1 MLNEPIP
8 VNTATSVPPVS
19 LQSRMRGLTA
29 PRMSK
34 SGERGMSLLSQILSQ
49 LLLLIIAA
57 TVLYPILWVVS
68 MSFDPR
74 DISRPT
80 ELRLNPVEG
89 GFSLKAYE
97 DVFRQPTANPVSLGQ
112 LIFNSFRLATL
123 TGIASIAVG
132 VFAAYSFSRLR
143 FKGRQVLMIAVLTV
157 LMLPSIA
164 TLPALFVLLNK
175 VQIDLGNSV
184 FNLRNS
190 LIGVGLA
197 VLSGSLP
204 FAIWNMKGYLDTIPR
219 ELEEAALI
227 DGCTPNSAFFRV
239 TLPLS
244 TQVLAVTFFLGFMS
258 TWTEFATSWLFL
270 TNPKDFTLMMALY
283 NMIGQYSD
291 STPWSHFAAMSII
304 IALPVTIVYLFVQ
317 RYFVGGL
324 AIGGVKG

>member
-1 MLNEPIP
+1 MLKVQKPSISTRIRWALNGR
-8 VNTATSVPPVS
+8 TS
-19 LQSRMRGLTA
+19 T
-29 PRMSK
+29 
-34 SGERGMSLLSQILSQ
+34 GERGMSLGTQ
-49 LLLLIIAA
+49 LLNQLFLLLVAA
-57 TVLYPILWVVS
+57 IVLYPILWIVS
-68 MSFDPR
+68 LSVDPR
-74 DISRPT
+74 NVSRPT
-80 ELRLNPVEG
+80 ELRLNPAQG
-89 GFSLKAYE
+89 GVSFQAYA
-97 DVFRQPTANPVSLGQ
+97 DVIKKPTPNPVSLGQ
-112 LIFNSFRLATL
+112 LMWNSFRLATL
-123 TGIASIAVG
+123 TGLASIIVG

-143 FKGRQVLMIAVLTV
+143 FKGRQALMVAVLTV
-157 LMLPSIA
+157 LMLPAIA

-175 VQIDLGNSV
+175 VQIHFGTLN

-244 TQVLAVTFFLGFMS
+244 TPVLAVTFFLGFMS

-283 NMIGQYSD
+283 NMVGQYSD
-291 STPWSHFAAMSII
+291 NTPWSHFAAMSIL

-324 AIGGVKG
+324 SIGGVKG

>member
-1 MLNEPIP
+1 MLN
-8 VNTATSVPPVS
+8 PPSPTV
-19 LQSRMRGLTA
+19 QSRMRNALFGT
-29 PRMSK
+29 RTMK
-34 SGERGMSLLSQILSQ
+34 SGERGMTLAAQLLSQ
-49 LLLLIIAA
+49 LLLLLIAA
-57 TVLYPILWVVS
+57 TVMYPILWVVS

-80 ELRLNPVEG
+80 ELRINPVEG
-89 GFSLKAYE
+89 GISLKAYQ
-97 DVFRQPTANPVSLGQ
+97 DIFRQPTANPVSLGQ
-112 LIFNSFRLATL
+112 LMFNSFRLATL
-123 TGIASIAVG
+123 TGIASIVVG
-132 VFAAYSFSRLR
+132 VFAAYAFSRMR
-143 FKGRQVLMIAVLTV
+143 FRGRQALMIAVLTV

-175 VQIDLGNSV
+175 VTLDVGSSV

-197 VLSGSLP
+197 ILSGSLP

-227 DGCTPNSAFFRV
+227 DGCTPNTAFFRV

-244 TQVLAVTFFLGFMS
+244 TPVLAVTFFLGFMS

-283 NMIGQYSD
+283 NMVGQYSNT
-291 STPWSHFAAMSII
+291 TPWSHFAAMSIV

>member
-1 MLNEPIP
+1 MPNNNKPTL
-8 VNTATSVPPVS
+8 
-19 LQSRMRGLTA
+19 LT
-29 PRMSK
+29 RIRWYIQGRS
-34 SGERGMSLLSQILSQ
+34 SIGERGISFTSQLLSQLF
-49 LLLLIIAA
+49 LLLVAA

-80 ELRLNPVEG
+80 ELRLNPFQG
-89 GFSLKAYE
+89 GLSLKAYQ
-97 DVFRQPTANPVSLGQ
+97 DVIKQPTANPVSLGQ
-112 LIFNSFRLATL
+112 LMFNSFRLASI
-123 TGIASIAVG
+123 TGIASIIVG
-132 VFAAYSFSRLR
+132 IFASYAFSRLR
-143 FKGRQVLMIAVLTV
+143 FLGREVLMVAVLTV
-157 LMLPSIA
+157 LMLPAIA

-175 VQIDLGNSV
+175 VQVTIGGTV

-204 FAIWNMKGYLDTIPR
+204 FAIWNMKGYLDTIPK

-227 DGCTPNSAFFRV
+227 DGCTPNSAFFLV

-244 TQVLAVTFFLGFMS
+244 TPVLAVTFFLGFMS

-270 TNPKDFTLMMALY
+270 TNAKDFTLMMALY
-283 NMIGQYSD
+283 NMVGQYSNT
-291 STPWSHFAAMSII
+291 TPWSHFAAMSIL

>member
-1 MLNEPIP
+1 MHNQPFTP
-8 VNTATSVPPVS
+8 TS
-19 LQSRMRGLTA
+19 LRSRLRGLIA
-29 PRMSK
+29 PRTTR
-34 SGERGMSLLSQILSQ
+34 SGERGMSLLSQLISQ
-49 LLLLIIAA
+49 LILLLIAA
-57 TVLYPILWVVS
+57 TVIYPILWVVS

-80 ELRLNPVEG
+80 ELRLNPFAG
-89 GFSLKAYE
+89 GFSVKAYQE
-97 DVFRQPTANPVSLGQ
+97 VIKQPTANPVSLGQ
-112 LIFNSFRLATL
+112 LMFNSFRLATV
-123 TGIASIAVG
+123 TGIASIIVG
-132 VFAAYSFSRLR
+132 VFASYAFSRLR
-143 FKGRQVLMIAVLTV
+143 FKGRQTLMIAVLTV

-175 VQIDLGNSV
+175 VQFEVGGSV

-197 VLSGSLP
+197 ILSGSLP
-204 FAIWNMKGYLDTIPR
+204 FAIWNMKGYLDTIPK

-244 TQVLAVTFFLGFMS
+244 IPVLAVTFFLGFMS

-291 STPWSHFAAMSII
+291 STPWSRFAAMSIV
-304 IALPVTIVYLFVQ
+304 IALPVTIIYLFVQ

>member
-1 MLNEPIP
+1 MPNKTKIP
-8 VNTATSVPPVS
+8 LGTRMRWFF
-19 LQSRMRGLTA
+19 QSRT
-29 PRMSK
+29 SN
-34 SGERGMSLLSQILSQ
+34 GERGISLGSQLLSQLF
-49 LLLLIIAA
+49 LLIVGA

-80 ELRLNPVEG
+80 VLRLNPFQG
-89 GFSLKAYE
+89 GLSLKAYA
-97 DVFRQPTANPVSLGQ
+97 DVIKQPTANPVSLGQ
-112 LIFNSFRLATL
+112 LMFNSFRLATI
-123 TGIASIAVG
+123 TGIASIVVG
-132 VFAAYSFSRLR
+132 VFASYSFSRLR
-143 FKGRQVLMIAVLTV
+143 FKGRQQLMIAVLAV

-175 VQIDLGNSV
+175 VTFTIGGEL

-197 VLSGSLP
+197 ILSGSLP
-204 FAIWNMKGYLDTIPR
+204 FAIWNMKGYLDTIPK

-244 TQVLAVTFFLGFMS
+244 TPVLAVTFFLGFMS

-270 TNPKDFTLMMALY
+270 TDAKNFTLMMALY
-283 NMIGQYSD
+283 NMVGQYSNT
-291 STPWSHFAAMSII
+291 TPWSHFAAMSVI
-304 IALPVTIVYLFVQ
+304 IALPVTIIYLFVQ
-317 RYFVGGL
+317 RWFVGGL

>member
-1 MLNEPIP
+1 MSDQIKPSISTRLRWFF
-8 VNTATSVPPVS
+8 
-19 LQSRMRGLTA
+19 QSR
-29 PRMSK
+29 SS
-34 SGERGMSLLSQILSQ
+34 SGERGMTIGGQLLSQLF
-49 LLLLIIAA
+49 LLLIAA

-80 ELRLNPVEG
+80 ELRLNPLQG
-89 GFSLKAYE
+89 GLSLKAYD
-97 DVFRQPTANPVSLGQ
+97 DVIKQPTANPVSLGQ
-112 LIFNSFRLATL
+112 LMFNSFRLATL
-123 TGIASIAVG
+123 TGIASIVVG
-132 VFAAYSFSRLR
+132 VFAAYAFSRLR
-143 FKGRQVLMIAVLTV
+143 FAGRRVLMIAVLTV

-175 VQIDLGNSV
+175 VQVDIGGTV

-197 VLSGSLP
+197 ILSGSLP
-204 FAIWNMKGYLDTIPR
+204 FAIWNMKGYLDTIPK

-227 DGCTPNSAFFRV
+227 DGCTPNTAFFRV

-244 TQVLAVTFFLGFMS
+244 TPVLAVTFFLGFMS

-283 NMIGQYSD
+283 NMVGQYSNT
-291 STPWSHFAAMSII
+291 TPWSHFAAMSIL
-304 IALPVTIVYLFVQ
+304 IALPVTIIYLFVQ
-317 RYFVGGL
+317 RWFVGGL

>member
-1 MLNEPIP
+1 MTPE
-8 VNTATSVPPVS
+8 TSKPSALARLGQLFTTGRVT
-19 LQSRMRGLTA
+19 RA
-29 PRMSK
+29 
-34 SGERGMSLLSQILSQ
+34 GERGMPLAEQLLSQFF
-49 LLLLIIAA
+49 LLIVAA

-68 MSFDPR
+68 MSLDPR
-74 DISRPT
+74 DIARPT
-80 ELRLNPVEG
+80 ELRLNPLQG
-89 GFSLKAYE
+89 GLSFQAYA
-97 DVFRQPTANPVSLGQ
+97 DIIKQPTANPVSLGE
-112 LIFNSFRLATL
+112 LMFNSFRLATL
-123 TGIASIAVG
+123 TGIASIIVG
-132 VFAAYSFSRLR
+132 VFASYAFSRLR
-143 FKGRQVLMIAVLTV
+143 FRGRQGLMLAVLTV

-175 VQIDLGNSV
+175 VQIDLGSTV
-184 FNLRNS
+184 FNLRDS

-204 FAIWNMKGYLDTIPR
+204 FAIWNMKGYLDTIPK

-244 TQVLAVTFFLGFMS
+244 TPVLAVTFFLGFMS

-283 NMIGQYSD
+283 NMVGQYSNT
-291 STPWSHFAAMSII
+291 TPWSHFAAMSVM
-304 IALPVTIVYLFVQ
+304 IALPITIVYLFVQ

>member
-1 MLNEPIP
+1 MLNNNKPTLSTRIRWYIQGRSS
-8 VNTATSVPPVS
+8 T
-19 LQSRMRGLTA
+19 
-29 PRMSK
+29 
-34 SGERGMSLLSQILSQ
+34 GERGISFVSQLLSQLF
-49 LLLLIIAA
+49 LLLVAA

-80 ELRLNPVEG
+80 ELRLNPFQG
-89 GFSLKAYE
+89 GLSLKAYQ
-97 DVFRQPTANPVSLGQ
+97 DVIKQPTANPVSLGQ
-112 LIFNSFRLATL
+112 LMFNSFRLATI
-123 TGIASIAVG
+123 TGIASIIVG
-132 VFAAYSFSRLR
+132 IFASYAFSRMR
-143 FKGRQVLMIAVLTV
+143 FAGREVLMIAVLTV
-157 LMLPSIA
+157 LMLPAIA

-175 VQIDLGNSV
+175 VQFTIGGTV

-204 FAIWNMKGYLDTIPR
+204 FAIWNMKGYLDTIPK

-227 DGCTPNSAFFRV
+227 DGCTPNSAFFLV

-244 TQVLAVTFFLGFMS
+244 TPVLAVTFFLGFMS

-270 TNPKDFTLMMALY
+270 TNAKDFTLMMALY
-283 NMIGQYSD
+283 NMVGQYSNT
-291 STPWSHFAAMSII
+291 TPWSHFAAMSIL

-317 RYFVGGL
+317 RYLVGGL

>member
-1 MLNEPIP
+1 MMFKNNKPSFLTRIRWYI
-8 VNTATSVPPVS
+8 
-19 LQSRMRGLTA
+19 QGRGST
-29 PRMSK
+29 
-34 SGERGMSLLSQILSQ
+34 GERGISFVSQLLSQLF
-49 LLLLIIAA
+49 LLLVAA
-57 TVLYPILWVVS
+57 TVIYPILWVVS
-68 MSFDPR
+68 MSLDPR

-80 ELRLNPVEG
+80 ELRINPAQG
-89 GFSLKAYE
+89 GLTFKAYE
-97 DVFRQPTANPVSLGQ
+97 DVFKQPTANPVSLGQ
-112 LIFNSFRLATL
+112 LMFNSFRLATL
-123 TGIASIAVG
+123 TGIASIIVG
-132 VFAAYSFSRLR
+132 IFASYAFSRLR
-143 FKGRQVLMIAVLTV
+143 FMGRQALMIAVLTV
-157 LMLPSIA
+157 LMLPAIA

-175 VQIDLGNSV
+175 IQIDIGGTV

-204 FAIWNMKGYLDTIPR
+204 FAIWNMKGYLDTIPK

-244 TQVLAVTFFLGFMS
+244 MPVLAVTFFLGFMS

-283 NMIGQYSD
+283 NMIGQYSNT
-291 STPWSHFAAMSII
+291 TPWSHFSAMSII

-324 AIGGVKG
+324 AIGGIKG

>member
-1 MLNEPIP
+1 M
-8 VNTATSVPPVS
+8 
-19 LQSRMRGLTA
+19 
-29 PRMSK
+29 MSK
-34 SGERGMSLLSQILSQ
+34 NNKPSFLTRIRWYVQGRTSTGERGISFVSQLLSQVF
-49 LLLLIIAA
+49 LLLVAA
-57 TVLYPILWVVS
+57 TVIYPILWVVS
-68 MSFDPR
+68 MSLDPR

-80 ELRLNPVEG
+80 ELRLNPAQG
-89 GFSLKAYE
+89 GLTFKAYE
-97 DVFRQPTANPVSLGQ
+97 DVFKQPTANPVSLGQ
-112 LIFNSFRLATL
+112 LMFNSFRLATL
-123 TGIASIAVG
+123 TGIASIIVG
-132 VFAAYSFSRLR
+132 IFASYAFSRLR
-143 FKGRQVLMIAVLTV
+143 FMGRQALMIAVLTV
-157 LMLPSIA
+157 LMLPAIA

-175 VQIDLGNSV
+175 VQIDIGGTV

-190 LIGVGLA
+190 LLGVGLA

-204 FAIWNMKGYLDTIPR
+204 FAIWNMKGYLDTIPK

-244 TQVLAVTFFLGFMS
+244 TPVLAVTFFLGFMS

-283 NMIGQYSD
+283 NMIGQYSNT
-291 STPWSHFAAMSII
+291 TPWSHFAAMSIL

-324 AIGGVKG
+324 AIGGIKG

>member
-1 MLNEPIP
+1 MLNPPKPTPTMAERLQGFSN
-8 VNTATSVPPVS
+8 VFTSTRV
-19 LQSRMRGLTA
+19 MRT
-29 PRMSK
+29 
-34 SGERGMSLLSQILSQ
+34 GERGMSLGAQLLSQ

-80 ELRLNPVEG
+80 ELRLNPFDG
-89 GFSLKAYE
+89 GLSLKAYQQ
-97 DVFRQPTANPVSLGQ
+97 VFKQPTANPVSLGQ
-112 LIFNSFRLATL
+112 LIFNSFRLATI
-123 TGIASIAVG
+123 TGIASIIVG

-143 FKGRQVLMIAVLTV
+143 FKGRQALMVAVLTV

-175 VQIDLGNSV
+175 VQIDMGNSV

-227 DGCTPNSAFFRV
+227 DGCTPNTAFFRV

-244 TQVLAVTFFLGFMS
+244 TPVLAVTFFLGFMS

-291 STPWSHFAAMSII
+291 STPWSRFAAMAII
-304 IALPVTIVYLFVQ
+304 IALPVTVVYLFVQ

-324 AIGGVKG
+324 AVGGVKG